1 MNILASIFEDYFIL
15 RQQIPVIIYIFFI
28 RFRNTENKI
37 IDQIINTLLAFI
49 AMISAYAFF
58 GFMLKIPFSN
68 LIPFNWTYQ
77 GLIHWG
83 IFFFFFF
90 QISIRKNMNKL
101 KSFTLAT
108 MATVG
113 GGWLYEIPI
122 FNMEYVQSIFFT
134 NYSIFYV
141 NAQIMCLI
149 FLALEIMMHGFKPN
163 RMVYTTLFLFLIFS
177 IPLFFDKTSIY
188 HLYKNFLEFF
198 NISWSF
204 AHANTVKWFY
214 RIPASLFLLSL
225 LNGVKKH
232 V

>member
-1 MNILASIFEDYFIL
+1 MNMLASIFEKYFIL
-15 RQQIPVIIYIFFI
+15 RQNIPVIIYVFFI
-28 RFRNTENKI
+28 LFRNTENPI
-37 IDQIINTLLAFI
+37 IDQIITTILAFV
-49 AMISAYAFF
+49 AMISSYTFF

-68 LIPFNWTYQ
+68 LIPFKWTYQ
-77 GLIHWG
+77 GLIHWC

-134 NYSIFYV
+134 RYSIFYV
-141 NAQIMCLI
+141 NVQIMCLI

-163 RMVYTTLFLFLIFS
+163 RLIYATLILFLAFSTSLFLDQDFYRTGLKLLS
-177 IPLFFDKTSIY
+177 I
-188 HLYKNFLEFF
+188 
-198 NISWSF
+198 
-204 AHANTVKWFY
+204 KWLY
-214 RIPASLFLLSL
+214 RIPASIFLLSL
-225 LNGVKKH
+225 MSGVKKYD
-232 V
+232 